1 MTLTSIE
8 WKAVSAGYNGT
19 TVIENIDFAVRRG
32 QRVGLIGRNGAGKT
46 TTLATAMGF
55 TQLRGGSILIDGK
68 SAASLSPSRRSNL
81 GIGWV
86 PQTRDVFRSLTVEEN
101 LLAGLKSQPAT
112 RLDRAYE
119 FFPRLA
125 ERRRNLGSALSGGE
139 QQMLSIARALMGDP
153 GIILMDEPLE
163 GLAPV
168 VAAEVMQTIRRLAD
182 EQEVGI
188 VLVEQHVGLV
198 TEFCED
204 ILVLERGQPT
214 FHGATKDLLA
224 NPDILD
230 RAIGLA
236 R

>member
-1 MTLTSIE
+1 
-8 WKAVSAGYNGT
+8 
-19 TVIENIDFAVRRG
+19 
-32 QRVGLIGRNGAGKT
+32 
-46 TTLATAMGF
+46 
-55 TQLRGGSILIDGK
+55 
-68 SAASLSPSRRSNL
+68 
-81 GIGWV
+81 
-86 PQTRDVFRSLTVEEN
+86 
-101 LLAGLKSQPAT
+101 
-112 RLDRAYE
+112 
-119 FFPRLA
+119 
-125 ERRRNLGSALSGGE
+125 
-139 QQMLSIARALMGDP
+139 MGDP

-182 EQEVGI
+182 EEEVGI

-214 FHGATKDLLA
+214 FHGSTKDLLA